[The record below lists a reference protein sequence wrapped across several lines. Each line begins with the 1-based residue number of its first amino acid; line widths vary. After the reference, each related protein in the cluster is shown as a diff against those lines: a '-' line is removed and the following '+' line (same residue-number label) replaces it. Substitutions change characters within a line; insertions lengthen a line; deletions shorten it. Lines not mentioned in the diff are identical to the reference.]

1 MIVKS
6 SGNVKAK
13 ELAKKFVASL
23 EKLLK
28 SFDDSDSFGRYVE
41 ELLFYMS
48 GNYSLC
54 FVYGGEDKC
63 SGYDFSM
70 LGRHGEEI
78 ILNAKSS
85 SLDYPPTILTVTYN
99 GEKWVE
105 ELDDNVSSAIWDVFR
120 WW

>member
-28 SFDDSDSFGRYVE
+28 SFDDNESFGKYIE
-41 ELLFYMS
+41 ELFYMP

-54 FVYGGEDKC
+54 FVYGGEKDC
-63 SGYDFSM
+63 SGYEFSM

-85 SLDYPPTILTVTYN
+85 SLDCHPTILTVTYN
-99 GEKWVE
+99 GEKWVG
-105 ELDDNVSSAIWDVFR
+105 ELDDDVSSVIWDVFR

>member
-6 SGNVKAK
+6 SGNIN
-13 ELAKKFVASL
+13 AKKLAENFIVSL

-28 SFDDSDSFGRYVE
+28 SFDDNESFGKYIE
-41 ELLFYMS
+41 ELFYMP

-54 FVYGGEDKC
+54 FVYGGEDEC
-63 SGYDFSM
+63 SGYEFSM

-78 ILNAKSS
+78 VLSAKSS
-85 SLDYPPTILTVTYN
+85 SLDCPPTILTVTYN
-99 GEKWVE
+99 GEKWVG